1 MADPDA
7 LADHPLVRAIAAG
20 QVDRF
25 TLHGEG
31 VQFAVSQAYERITD
45 DADAFLGSV
54 GKPA

>member
-1 MADPDA
+1 

-45 DADAFLGSV
+45 GADAFLGSV